1 MRLLQRFPALR
12 ALPARWIGLGVRP
25 EHISTAPRW
34 PEKEPPVQAQRLGV
48 EARAGACH
56 NPLMAAKKRSP
67 SKRSRKTA
75 GHQHGAR
82 RKPAKRAV
90 RVDPGAAFC
99 AAVESALKRGEP
111 QAISDVSL
119 RRVLTAAVRV
129 YAAKAEDVGREI
141 APFLDNAVTATE
153 TVTAACAMI
162 RAVDLNLFDVAM
174 WFRRPVAG
182 EE

>member
-1 MRLLQRFPALR
+1 MKRR
-12 ALPARWIGLGVRP
+12 ASGPGAAR
-25 EHISTAPRW
+25 
-34 PEKEPPVQAQRLGV
+34 PPAQRT
-48 EARAGACH
+48 
-56 NPLMAAKKRSP
+56 AA
-67 SKRSRKTA
+67 
-75 GHQHGAR
+75 
-82 RKPAKRAV
+82 
-90 RVDPGAAFC
+90 DPGAAFC
-99 AAVESALKRGEP
+99 AAVEHALKRGEP
-111 QAISDVSL
+111 QAISDAAL

-162 RAVDLNLFDVAM
+162 RAADLNLFDVAM

>member
-1 MRLLQRFPALR
+1 MRR
-12 ALPARWIGLGVRP
+12 APAR
-25 EHISTAPRW
+25 
-34 PEKEPPVQAQRLGV
+34 
-48 EARAGACH
+48 RA
-56 NPLMAAKKRSP
+56 
-67 SKRSRKTA
+67 A
-75 GHQHGAR
+75 G
-82 RKPAKRAV
+82 
-90 RVDPGAAFC
+90 DPGAGFC
-99 AAVESALKRGEP
+99 AAVERALKRGEP
-111 QAISDVSL
+111 QAISDAAL

-162 RAVDLNLFDVAM
+162 RAADLNLFDVAM

>member
-1 MRLLQRFPALR
+1 
-12 ALPARWIGLGVRP
+12 V
-25 EHISTAPRW
+25 
-34 PEKEPPVQAQRLGV
+34 
-48 EARAGACH
+48 
-56 NPLMAAKKRSP
+56 AAKKRSP
-67 SKRSRKTA
+67 SKRSAKKPGKRTA
-75 GHQHGAR
+75 PAR
-82 RKPAKRAV
+82 RGPAKRAAG
-90 RVDPGAAFC
+90 DPGAAFC

-111 QAISDVSL
+111 QAISDASL

-141 APFLDNAVTATE
+141 APFLDNTVTATE